1 MCIEK
6 CNVSFNSTYNNW
18 NNIRK
23 LLLESCIEYMKIC
36 QNDISFQ
43 NINLSNIT
51 NEFSNIKYES
61 NDNESENNYNENNY
75 KLIKVLFKN
84 YDVLQLLKIEGIYH
98 LLTKS
103 DNNGMYT
110 YTDSKLIFQMIE
122 IIQYF
127 IYNKTF
133 LKDIEELKNM
143 FSISYENKKDILIK

>member
-1 MCIEK
+1 MGILLSIK
-6 CNVSFNSTYNNW
+6 NCNVSFNSSYNIW

-23 LLLESCIEYMKIC
+23 LLLESCIEYINIC

-43 NINLSNIT
+43 NIKLNDII
-51 NEFSNIKYES
+51 NEFSNIEY
-61 NDNESENNYNENNY
+61 ENND
-75 KLIKVLFKN
+75 KLIEALFKN
-84 YDVLQLLKIEGIYH
+84 YNVLQLLKIEGIYH
-98 LLTKS
+98 LLKKS
-103 DNNGMYT
+103 DNNGIYT

-133 LKDIEELKNM
+133 LKDIEDLKNM